1 VLARAQH
8 VLFRFLQA
16 YTSNVCIRLEH
27 EVWAIEN
34 CFFGIRSIDHK
45 MMPILQTVWMAQQAN
60 SVKMQRNT
68 EM

>member
-1 VLARAQH
+1 MLARAPH

-27 EVWAIEN
+27 KVWPIEN
-34 CFFGIRSIDHK
+34 CSIEHK

-68 EM
+68 DM